1 MEVAPM
7 TSMKASR
14 LGAGIALLAGLVFGT
29 QVLASDLSNKFRLEC
44 SGGADSVGVVTIVV
58 TPDGGEPIETLTELK
73 KGTSEN
79 HVAKAI
85 VEALKAQL
93 PKDQFHIERDDG
105 EDVLVKRR
113 AGEHRFRIA
122 VISIT
127 AKGVRINVN
136 KE

>member
-1 MEVAPM
+1 M
-7 TSMKASR
+7 TSTRTSR
-14 LGAGIALLAGLVFGT
+14 VSAGLALFAGLVLGT
-29 QVLASDLSNKFRLEC
+29 QALASDLSNKFRLEC
-44 SGGADSVGVVTIVV
+44 SGGADSDGVVTIVV
-58 TPDGGEPIETLTELK
+58 TPDGGEPIETVTEVK

-85 VEALKAQL
+85 VKALQAQL

-113 AGEHRFRIA
+113 VGEDRFRLA
-122 VISIT
+122 VTSIT
-127 AKGVRINVN
+127 VKGVRINVQ

>member
-1 MEVAPM
+1 
-7 TSMKASR
+7 MKTIANLRGSIAIAAA
-14 LGAGIALLAGLVFGT
+14 LAGALLSA

-44 SGGADSVGVVTIVV
+44 SGGADSDGVVTIVV
-58 TPDGGEPIETLTELK
+58 TPDGGEPIETLTEVK

-93 PKDQFHIERDDG
+93 PKEQFHIERDDG

-113 AGEHRFRIA
+113 LGEDRFRLA
-122 VISIT
+122 VTSLT
-127 AKGVRINVN
+127 VKGVRIHVQ

>member
-1 MEVAPM
+1 MKSSRTHAAVALF
-7 TSMKASR
+7 AGLL
-14 LGAGIALLAGLVFGT
+14 LGAQA
-29 QVLASDLSNKFRLEC
+29 LASDLSNKFRLEC
-44 SGGADSVGVVTIVV
+44 SGGADSDGVVTIVV
-58 TPDGGEPIETLTELK
+58 TPDGGEPIETVTEVK

-93 PKDQFHIERDDG
+93 PKDEFHIERDDG

-113 AGEHRFRIA
+113 IGEKRFRLA
-122 VISIT
+122 VTSIT
-127 AKGVRINVN
+127 VKGVRINVD

>member
-1 MEVAPM
+1 MNI
-7 TSMKASR
+7 SKSSR
-14 LGAGIALLAGLVFGT
+14 LAAAGIALLAGLVLST
-29 QVLASDLSNKFRLEC
+29 QSMASDLSNKFRLEC
-44 SGGADSVGVVTIVV
+44 SGGADSDGVVTIVV
-58 TPDGGEPIETLTELK
+58 TPDGGEPIETLTEVK

-105 EDVLVKRR
+105 EDVLVKRHL
-113 AGEHRFRIA
+113 GEARFRLA
-122 VISIT
+122 VTSLT
-127 AKGVRINVN
+127 VKGVRIKVK

>member
-1 MEVAPM
+1 MAH
-7 TSMKASR
+7 MKASR
-14 LGAGIALLAGLVFGT
+14 SLAGFALLAGLLLGT
-29 QVLASDLSNKFRLEC
+29 QALASDLSNKFRLEC
-44 SGGADSVGVVTIVV
+44 SGGADSDGVVTIVV
-58 TPDGGEPIETLTELK
+58 TPDGGEPIETVTEIK

-93 PKDQFHIERDDG
+93 PEDQFHIERDDG

-113 AGEHRFRIA
+113 LGEHRFRLA
-122 VISIT
+122 VTSIT
-127 AKGVRINVN
+127 VKNVRIHVE

>member
-1 MEVAPM
+1 
-7 TSMKASR
+7 MKASR
-14 LGAGIALLAGLVFGT
+14 SLAGFALLAGLLLGT
-29 QVLASDLSNKFRLEC
+29 QALASDLSNKFRLEC
-44 SGGADSVGVVTIVV
+44 SGGADSDGVVTIVV
-58 TPDGGEPIETLTELK
+58 TPDGGEPIETVTEIK

-93 PKDQFHIERDDG
+93 PEDQFHIERDDG

-113 AGEHRFRIA
+113 AGEHRFRLA
-122 VISIT
+122 VTSIT
-127 AKGVRINVN
+127 VKGVRINTE

>member
-1 MEVAPM
+1 MNI
-7 TSMKASR
+7 SKSSR
-14 LGAGIALLAGLVFGT
+14 LAAAGIALLAGLVLST
-29 QVLASDLSNKFRLEC
+29 QAMASDLSNKFRLEC
-44 SGGADSVGVVTIVV
+44 SGGADSDGVV
-58 TPDGGEPIETLTELK
+58 TPDGGEPIETLTEVK

-105 EDVLVKRR
+105 EDVPVKRHL
-113 AGEHRFRIA
+113 GEARFRLA
-122 VISIT
+122 VTSLT
-127 AKGVRINVN
+127 VEGVRIKVK

>member
-1 MEVAPM
+1 
-7 TSMKASR
+7 MKISR
-14 LGAGIALLAGLVFGT
+14 SSAGVALLAGLLLGT
-29 QVLASDLSNKFRLEC
+29 QALASDLSNKFRLQC
-44 SGGADSVGVVTIVV
+44 SGGADSDGVVTIVV
-58 TPDGGEPIETLTELK
+58 TPKGGEPIETVTEVK

-93 PKDQFHIERDDG
+93 PKDQFHVERDDG

-113 AGEHRFRIA
+113 LGEDRFSLA
-122 VISIT
+122 VTSIT
-127 AKGVRINVN
+127 VEGVRINVD

>member
-1 MEVAPM
+1 
-7 TSMKASR
+7 MKASR
-14 LGAGIALLAGLVFGT
+14 SSAAVVLFAGLLFGT
-29 QVLASDLSNKFRLEC
+29 QALASDLSNKFRLEC
-44 SGGADSVGVVTIVV
+44 SGGADSDGAVTIVV
-58 TPDGGEPIETLTELK
+58 TPDGGEPIETVTEVK

-93 PKDQFHIERDDG
+93 PKDQFHVERDDG

-113 AGEHRFRIA
+113 LGEDRFRLA
-122 VISIT
+122 VTSIT
-127 AKGVRINVN
+127 VEGVRIHVQ